1 MSGFG
6 LFIVASL
13 ALIFTPGPDMI
24 YVLTRGMAQG
34 RLAGAISGVGVT
46 AGILVHTLA
55 ASLGLAVLLQTSLFA
70 FWALKIAGGCYLIYV
85 GVQLI
90 RHRSAFA
97 VAHDGARLRLRTCFM
112 QGFLSN
118 VLNPKIALFFVSF
131 LPQFVAADDP
141 HRSARMIGLGLV
153 FAAMGVTFLVL
164 LGLFAGT
171 VGAWLHRRPRIGDG
185 VRLSSGGIMMLLGV
199 RLLVPQRN

>member
-13 ALIFTPGPDMI
+13 ALIFTPGPDMV

-34 RLAGAISGVGVT
+34 RVAGAISGLGVT
-46 AGILVHTLA
+46 TGILVHTLA
-55 ASLGLAVLLQTSLFA
+55 ASLGLAVLLQTSLLA
-70 FWALKIAGGCYLIYV
+70 FWTLKIVGGCYLIYV

-90 RHRSAFA
+90 RHRTAFA
-97 VAHDGARLRLRTCFM
+97 AAGDGAPLRLRACFM

-118 VLNPKIALFFVSF
+118 VLNPKVALFFVSF

-141 HRSARMIGLGLV
+141 HRSARMIGFGLL
-153 FAAMGVTFLVL
+153 FAAMGVTFLVV
-164 LGLFAGT
+164 LGVFAGT
-171 VGAWLHRRPRIGDG
+171 VGGWLNRRRRVADG
-185 VRLSSGGIMMLLGV
+185 VRLTAGGMMMLLGV
-199 RLLVPQRN
+199 RLLAPQRN